1 MDNWS
6 YKVYHELYVDTAID
20 QFNIAQDAYVEL
32 MNQENEEPNARTH
45 ELVDIIKRNAIATIC
60 FSVMALES
68 YVNTV
73 SSVCISKS
81 FAETIDHLDVVA
93 KWIVVARVGA
103 NLELNKGQAPLQ
115 RIVESVKL
123 RNQFVH
129 SKSKTI
135 KPNENGQVEIPN
147 VNLKEDFVKP
157 AYEALMAIRDVVAWF
172 NGNWKE
178 CVLSMYDEDVERK
191 VKDQF
196 KNVDNTWCFMETVT
210 IY

>member
-1 MDNWS
+1 
-6 YKVYHELYVDTAID
+6 
-20 QFNIAQDAYVEL
+20 
-32 MNQENEEPNARTH
+32 
-45 ELVDIIKRNAIATIC
+45 
-60 FSVMALES
+60 
-68 YVNTV
+68 
-73 SSVCISKS
+73 
-81 FAETIDHLDVVA
+81 
-93 KWIVVARVGA
+93 
-103 NLELNKGQAPLQ
+103 LQ

-157 AYEALMAIRDVVAWF
+157 AYEALMAIRDVVVWF

>member
-1 MDNWS
+1 MDNWR
-6 YKVYHELYVDTAID
+6 YKVYHKLYADIAID
-20 QFNIAQDAYVEL
+20 QFNIAQDAYIEL

-45 ELVDIIKRNAIATIC
+45 ELVDIIERNAIATIC

-68 YVNTV
+68 YINTV
-73 SSVCISKS
+73 SSVYISKS
-81 FAETIDHLDVVA
+81 FAETIDHLEVVA

-103 NLELNKGQAPLQ
+103 NAELNKGEAPLQ
-115 RIVESVKL
+115 RIAESVKL

-147 VNLKEDFVKP
+147 VILKEDFVKP
-157 AYEALMAIRDVVAWF
+157 AYEALMAIRDVDAWI
-172 NGNWKE
+172 NGNWKD
-178 CVLSMYDEDVERK
+178 CVLSIYDEDIERK

-196 KNVDNTWCFMETVT
+196 KNVDNTWCFMETV
-210 IY
+210 IIC